1 MKKIATYIIAFALI
15 IQTAFAAMQTT
26 PTDIRVFIDGKEM
39 PAVCLYNTMYIAAD
53 DLIYFG
59 YNLKY
64 DENIRTL
71 FLNKTGLPS
80 DAEVPKNIVTTLEK
94 TDIRLV
100 INGRAVKTVLYA
112 ANGKLYVSA
121 AYLSYERD
129 GNDTEQP
136 EKGNYF
142 GMENYWNGDTRTLE
156 IKSIA
161 LPTKEEQIKAF
172 SAQDESMSFLSW
184 TETAHWQ
191 GSFFDVVRFAQ
202 SGTSHGTYFYTKY
215 IG

>member
-1 MKKIATYIIAFALI
+1 MKKLATYIIAFALI
-15 IQTAFAAMQTT
+15 IQTAFAAIQTT

-100 INGRAVKTVLYA
+100 INGRIAKTVLYA
-112 ANGKLYVSA
+112 ANGKLYMGGITYRVKFSGLAAGESA
-121 AYLSYERD
+121 TGYA
-129 GNDTEQP
+129 G
-136 EKGNYF
+136 
-142 GMENYWNGDTRTLE
+142 
-156 IKSIA
+156 
-161 LPTKEEQIKAF
+161 
-172 SAQDESMSFLSW
+172 
-184 TETAHWQ
+184 H
-191 GSFFDVVRFAQ
+191 FAKD
-202 SGTSHGTYFYTKY
+202 SRLMFVTYVP
-215 IG
+215 